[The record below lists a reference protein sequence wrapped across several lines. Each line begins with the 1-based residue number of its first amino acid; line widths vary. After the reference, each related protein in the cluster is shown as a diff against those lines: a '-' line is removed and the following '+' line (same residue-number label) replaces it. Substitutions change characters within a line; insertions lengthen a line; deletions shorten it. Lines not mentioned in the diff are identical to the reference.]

1 MKFGTVTLLLV
12 LGLFGGGSVVGQGFL
27 IGGGGIAFLG
37 GSGVNVL
44 RTAQGVKAVPKRR
57 GKLTK
62 V

>member
-44 RTAQGVKAVPKRR
+44 RDDVGVEA
-57 GKLTK
+57 L
-62 V
+62 